1 MIKNGF
7 FYLIGINVAQQM
19 LKKIKSA
26 LPMKIRFKQTW
37 GLLILLFVSIAYLVT
52 FMLLNSPKK
61 PEVTEIYFADM
72 ITAAHSIL
80 INKFNK
86 INEGKVKVIPID
98 FPNFDFS
105 TNERKEMLARL
116 LRGKGDGIDVFAVDV
131 VWVQRF
137 AKWSEP
143 LTNYFS
149 KAELD
154 KILSVAL
161 ESCYFEGDLYALPLN
176 RVQGILY
183 YRDDL
188 LKKFDNY
195 NQIIKK
201 IEKNITWED
210 FIKLKN
216 ELNTQLPFY
225 TFTATDYEGLI
236 CVFFEVLLSLNKNYF
251 EQYGFNFN
259 TIEAEKSL
267 QLLVDLVNKYNISPK
282 SVTEF
287 TEVPSYQYFIQNDGL
302 FIRGWP
308 TFDKDFR
315 EKPFDAKK
323 QSHLKKASLPYFKS
337 GHQSSIMG
345 GWNMMISKFSNK
357 KEAAIN
363 FIKFLLK
370 EDSQEIFYKEGGHY
384 PVVKSF
390 YQKSE
395 YLAKYPEIERIKYWD
410 ANVTQRPANAD
421 YTRFSKIIAYY
432 LKNALQQKL
441 SVKEALASCSQ
452 DILTEK
458 F

>member
-1 MIKNGF
+1 MFN
-7 FYLIGINVAQQM
+7 
-19 LKKIKSA
+19 KIKSA
-26 LPMKIRFKQTW
+26 LSMKLRFKQTW

-52 FMLLNSPKK
+52 FILLSSPKK

-72 ITAAHSIL
+72 ITAAHRIL
-80 INKFNK
+80 INKYNK

-143 LTNYFS
+143 LNNYFS

-154 KILSVAL
+154 NILGVAL
-161 ESCYFEGDLYALPLN
+161 ESCYYEGELYALPLN

-188 LKKFDNY
+188 LKKFNNY
-195 NQIIKK
+195 NQIVKK
-201 IEKNITWED
+201 LEKNITWEE
-210 FIKLKN
+210 FIKLKY
-216 ELNTQLPFY
+216 ELKTQLPFY
-225 TFTATDYEGLI
+225 VFTGTDYEGLI
-236 CVFFEVLLSLNKNYF
+236 CVFLELLLSLNKSYF

-259 TIEAEKSL
+259 TTEAEKSL
-267 QLLVDLVNKYNISPK
+267 QLLVDFVNKFNISPK

-315 EKPFDAKK
+315 EKVFDEKK
-323 QSHLKKASLPYFKS
+323 QSQLKKTDLPYFKS

-345 GWNMMISKFSNK
+345 GWNIMISKFSNK
-357 KEAAIN
+357 KSATID
-363 FIKFLLK
+363 FIKFLLS
-370 EDSQEIFYKEGGHY
+370 EESQEIFYKEGGHY
-384 PVVKSF
+384 PVAKSF
-390 YQKSE
+390 YQKEE
-395 YLAKYPEIERIKYWD
+395 YLRRYPEIARIKNWHV
-410 ANVTQRPANAD
+410 NVTQRPAHAD
-421 YTRFSKIIAYY
+421 YTRYSKIIAYY
-432 LKNALQQKL
+432 LKNAIQQKL
-441 SVKEALASCSQ
+441 SVKDALIACTQ
-452 DILTEK
+452 DILTDK